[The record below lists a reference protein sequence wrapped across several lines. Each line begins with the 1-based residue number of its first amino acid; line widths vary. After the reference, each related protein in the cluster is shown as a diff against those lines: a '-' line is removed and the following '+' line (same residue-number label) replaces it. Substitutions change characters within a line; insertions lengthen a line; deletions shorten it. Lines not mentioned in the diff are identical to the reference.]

1 MIISSKK
8 IVYFVKYRPL
18 DTERNDVLLPLLYLI
33 FKDTYQ
39 EIDDINLF
47 VF

>member
-18 DTERNDVLLPLLYLI
+18 DTELLLLPLLY